1 MDCHPPI
8 KKIII
13 PDFQLK
19 PLKQFLVTVIT
30 NKQKNDKKV

>member
-1 MDCHPPI
+1 MNCQPPI
-8 KKIII
+8 IKLIV

-30 NKQKNDKKV
+30 NKQKNGKKV